1 VILIDCDDRTRTAR
15 LHGPRAQPELAD
27 ANMMGWARY
36 LREEAKA
43 AGYEILNTGS
53 MTFEDA
59 SQFIEQRL
67 R

>member
-1 VILIDCDDRTRTAR
+1 
-15 LHGPRAQPELAD
+15 
-27 ANMMGWARY
+27 MMGWARY